1 MKYRRS
7 KTYHESDKRS
17 IVYQFFGGGGSLI
30 TKDKFTFSGERSMR
44 DIVKETLD
52 NLGKNHMAG
61 YYAESILQ
69 LHELIRKLLPEG
81 QTVGC
86 GDSVTL
92 EQTGVFEYVRNHN
105 YNFPDK
111 YREGLS
117 HEEKREIYLQ
127 NFRADTFL
135 TGINAVTV
143 SGKLFNID
151 GNGSR
156 VAPIIYGPKQVIA
169 VVGTNKIVKSVDDA
183 ILRAR
188 QTAAPLDAK
197 RLGKETPC
205 AKLGRCIDCH
215 HSQRI
220 CNDFVLI
227 TGQFEKQRIKVIF
240 IEGNYGY

>member
-1 MKYRRS
+1 MQD
-7 KTYHESDKRS
+7 T
-17 IVYQFFGGGGSLI
+17 I
-30 TKDKFTFSGERSMR
+30 
-44 DIVKETLD
+44 KETID

-61 YYAESILQ
+61 YYVESIFQ
-69 LHELIRKLLPEG
+69 LHELIQKLMPEG

-92 EQTGVFEYVRNHN
+92 EQTGVYEYVRDHH
-105 YNFPDK
+105 YNFLDK
-111 YREGLS
+111 HQEGLS
-117 HEEKREIYLQ
+117 HEEKRELYLK

-135 TGINAVTV
+135 TGINAVTAD
-143 SGKLFNID
+143 GKLFNID

-183 ILRAR
+183 IQRTR
-188 QTAAPLDAK
+188 QIAAPLDAK

-205 AKLGRCIDCH
+205 TKLGRCIDCH

-227 TGQFEKQRIKVIF
+227 TGQFEKERIKVIF
-240 IEGNYGY
+240 IDGNYGY